1 MLMMENLILR
11 FPHIAQQ
18 IFEKLSDKSLTK
30 CRQVGKLW
38 QAFID
43 ENSLPWIRIIKIPS
57 ILTKG
62 NTYLHV
68 ASKSGQIKIFNMIVA
83 EVRQ

>member
-1 MLMMENLILR
+1 MEILILR

-30 CRQVGKLW
+30 CRAVGKLW
-38 QAFID
+38 QTFID
-43 ENSLPWIRIIKIPS
+43 ENSLPWIRINKFPS

-68 ASKSGQIKIFNMIVA
+68 ASKSGQIEIFKMIVA

>member
-1 MLMMENLILR
+1 MMENFILR

-18 IFEKLSDKSLTK
+18 IFEKLGNKSLTK
-30 CRQVGKLW
+30 CREVGKLW
-38 QAFID
+38 QTFID

-62 NTYLHV
+62 NTYLHL
-68 ASKSGQIKIFNMIVA
+68 ASKSGQIRIFDMIAA